1 MPPLTTM
8 GRLFGFAA
16 FALLWLPAGVVAL
29 TLVRG
34 AVPPAQAESWL
45 QLAVTAPC
53 GLPLALAWRALRR
66 AGWRSAAW
74 IACALLGPLSILGAL
89 AGGLSGPPGIVA
101 NTALLSLPAWVLYGI
116 RRWRR
121 R

>member
-8 GRLFGFAA
+8 GQLFGFAV
-16 FALLWLPAGVVAL
+16 FALLWLPAGIVAL

-34 AVPPAQAESWL
+34 FALPAQAADWL

-66 AGWRSAAW
+66 AGWRPAAW
-74 IACALLGPLSILGAL
+74 IAFALLGPLSMFGAL
-89 AGGLSGPPGIVA
+89 AGGLSGPPGIVV
-101 NTALLSLPAWVLYGI
+101 NTAALSLPAWILYGV